1 MSKRGSGGLYHQG
14 SGTIWW
20 IRYSHRG
27 KEYRES
33 SGSESET
40 VARRLLTA
48 RLRETGKRGGKFL
61 GAAEERL
68 RFEDLA
74 DLLRTDYQTNEHR
87 SLRRVD
93 GALKNLRRYFGLD
106 RAVDITTDRIQ
117 SYIVQRREDE
127 AANATINREL
137 AALKR
142 AFKIAVDAERL
153 SRAPHIAMLE
163 EHNARQGFL
172 EHAEYIA
179 LLDALPERLRDP
191 VAFLYLSGW
200 RVSEM
205 EALEW
210 RDVDLP
216 GNVVRLRPELNKNKD
231 GRVLPLSGELAEVI
245 QRAHQTRRL
254 DCPFVFHI
262 EGKPIVDF
270 RASWHGARTA
280 AGLGHLL
287 VHDLRRCAVRNLV
300 RAGVPE
306 RVAMEITGHKTR
318 AVFDRYN
325 IVSEADLVTAMERR
339 DEYLAA
345 RPTDRKVISFASKYA
360 PEASSRSQPASR
372 PA

>member
-20 IRYSHRG
+20 IRYSFRG
-27 KEYRES
+27 VEHRES
-33 SGSESET
+33 SGSESEV
-40 VARRLLTA
+40 VARRLLNA
-48 RLRETGKRGGKFL
+48 RIRETGRRGGKFL

-74 DLLRTDYQTNEHR
+74 ELLRVDYQTNEHR

-93 GALKNLRRYFGLD
+93 GALKHLRAYFGLD
-106 RAVDITTDRIQ
+106 RAIDISTDRIKA
-117 SYIVQRREDE
+117 YIVQRREDE

-163 EHNARQGFL
+163 ERNARQGFL
-172 EHAEYIA
+172 EHAEFVA
-179 LLDALPERLRDP
+179 LREALPDRLRDP
-191 VAFLYLSGW
+191 VSFLYLSGW

-205 EALEW
+205 QALEW

-216 GNVVRLRPELNKNKD
+216 GNVVRLRPKLSKNKD

-245 QRAHQTRRL
+245 ERAHAVRRL
-254 DCPFVFHI
+254 DCPFVFHN

-270 RASWHGARTA
+270 RGAWDTARTA

-287 VHDLRRCAVRNLV
+287 VHDLRRTAVRNLV
-300 RAGVPE
+300 RAAVPE
-306 RVAMEITGHKTR
+306 RVAMSITGHKTR

-325 IVSEADLVTAMERR
+325 IVSESDLFNAIERR
-339 DEYLAA
+339 DQYLDS
-345 RPTDRKVISFASKYA
+345 RPTDRKVTAIK
-360 PEASSRSQPASR
+360 PR
-372 PA
+372 